1 MDMINN
7 FLTAL
12 SAVSPQNALLITTG
26 VVIGLIFGAIPGLST
41 TMAVALFLPITFAM
55 KMFPSLSI
63 LMGLYIGGFSG
74 GLISAIL
81 LNIPGTAASL
91 MTCLDGYP
99 MAKRGEAGK
108 ALGLGI
114 FSSFLGGAI
123 SIAALILI
131 APLLAKVALKFGAFE
146 YFSLTFFALSI
157 IVTMSS
163 KDILKGTIS
172 GLLGI
177 LVSMIGPAPVDTYP
191 RFTFGISS
199 LESGIDTTVALIG
212 IFAIAEIFA
221 MADKEEGDKADTVAV
236 QNYHIKGLGFTFKE
250 YWEEK
255 INVIRSSV
263 IGILIG
269 ILPGIGET
277 LASIISYN
285 TAKKMSKEPE
295 SFGKGCNGGLI
306 ASETANNAAIG
317 GAMIPLLALG
327 IPGDAVTGLLLGAFT
342 MKGVQ
347 PGPLMFTNHVQTIYF
362 IFVVMIIANGI
373 MLAANYFS
381 IPAFIRLLKIPKK
394 ILFPVVGFLCV
405 LGVYGLNSS
414 SFDLTL
420 MLVFGIAGFFMKK
433 WGLKEQPFIIGILV
447 GFMAEQNFRRAIM
460 FSGGSLVPFFTSGIS
475 LLFLTAA
482 FGSIGFTVHKA
493 LKHQS
498 AAAEE
503 EQI

>member
-1 MDMINN
+1 MIEN
-7 FLTAL
+7 FAL
-12 SAVSPQNALLITTG
+12 AMASLSPENLLLIGAG

-55 KMFPSLSI
+55 KMNPSISL

-91 MTCLDGYP
+91 MTCLDGHP
-99 MAKRGEAGK
+99 MAQRGEAGK

-123 SIAALILI
+123 SIVALILI
-131 APLLAKVALKFGAFE
+131 APVLAAIALEFGSFE

-163 KDILKGTIS
+163 KDIVKGTIS

-177 LVSMIGPAPVDTYP
+177 LVAMIGPAPVDTYP
-191 RFTFGISS
+191 RFTMGISA
-199 LESGIDTTVALIG
+199 LESGIDSTVVLIG
-212 IFAIAEIFA
+212 IFAIAEIFVL
-221 MADKEEGDKADTVAV
+221 ADQKKRDETCSVAV
-236 QNYHIKGLGFTFKE
+236 QDYQIKGFGFTFRE
-250 YWEEK
+250 YWKEK
-255 INVIRSSV
+255 WNVLRSSV

-269 ILPGIGET
+269 ILPGIGGT

-285 TAKKMSKEPE
+285 TAKKMSKTPE
-295 SFGKGCNGGLI
+295 EFGNGAVAGLV

-347 PGPLMFTNHVQTIYF
+347 PGPLMFTNDIKTIYF
-362 IFVVMIIANGI
+362 IFVAMIIANLV
-373 MLAANYFS
+373 MLVANYFS
-381 IPAFIRLLKIPKK
+381 IPAFVRLLKIPRR

-414 SFDLTL
+414 TTDLVL
-420 MLVFGIAGFFMKK
+420 MLVFGIVGFFMKK
-433 WGLKEQPFIIGILV
+433 WGLKAQPFIIGILV

-460 FSGGSLVPFFTSGIS
+460 YSDGSFLPFVTSPIS
-475 LLFLTAA
+475 LAFLLAA
-482 FGSIGFTVHKA
+482 FGSIGFTLYKA
-493 LKHQS
+493 WKIQRTSHNS
-498 AAAEE
+498 PVA
-503 EQI
+503 

>member
-1 MDMINN
+1 MLEN
-7 FLTAL
+7 FMTAL
-12 SAVSPQNALLITTG
+12 LTLSPQNILLICGG
-26 VVIGLIFGAIPGLST
+26 VIIGLVFGAIPGLST

-55 KMFPSLSI
+55 EMEPSISI

-91 MTCLDGYP
+91 MTCMDGHP
-99 MAKRGEAGK
+99 MARRGEAGK

-123 SIAALILI
+123 SIVALILI
-131 APLLAKVALKFGAFE
+131 APMLANIALKFGSFE

-163 KDILKGTIS
+163 KDIVKGTIS

-177 LVSMIGPAPVDTYP
+177 LVAMIGPAPVDTYP
-191 RFTFGISS
+191 RFTFGIPA

-212 IFAIAEIFA
+212 IFAISEIFI
-221 MADKEEGDKADTVAV
+221 MADRKGRETVNRVAV
-236 QNYHIKGLGFTFKE
+236 QNYKVKGLGFTFAE
-250 YWEEK
+250 YWKEK
-255 INVIRSSV
+255 FNVIRSSV

-269 ILPGIGET
+269 ILPGIGGT

-285 TAKKMSKEPE
+285 TAKKASKHPE
-295 SFGKGCNGGLI
+295 EFGKGAVSGLV

-347 PGPLMFTNHVQTIYF
+347 PGPLMFTNDVKTIYY
-362 IFVVMIIANGI
+362 IFAAMIIANLA
-373 MLAANYFS
+373 MLVANYFS
-381 IPAFIRLLKIPKK
+381 IPAFVRLLRIPKR

-414 SFDLTL
+414 TSDLVL
-420 MLVFGIAGFFMKK
+420 MLVFGVIGFFMKK

-460 FSGGSLVPFFTSGIS
+460 YSSGSFLPFVTSPIS
-475 LLFLTAA
+475 FLFLAAA
-482 FGSIGFTVHKA
+482 FGSIGFTVYRSVKKMSVA
-493 LKHQS
+493 V
-498 AAAEE
+498 EE
-503 EQI
+503 

>member
-1 MDMINN
+1 MLEN
-7 FLTAL
+7 FVT
-12 SAVSPQNALLITTG
+12 AVSAMSPENLLLICGG
-26 VVIGLIFGAIPGLST
+26 VVIGLVFGAIPGLST

-55 KMFPSLSI
+55 DMEPSISI

-91 MTCLDGYP
+91 MTCLDGHP
-99 MAKRGEAGK
+99 MARRGEAGK

-114 FSSFLGGAI
+114 FSSFLGGGI
-123 SIAALILI
+123 SIVALILI
-131 APLLAKVALKFGAFE
+131 APLLAGIALKFGSFE

-163 KDILKGTIS
+163 KDIVKGTIS

-177 LVSMIGPAPVDTYP
+177 LVAMIGPAPVDTYP

-199 LESGIDTTVALIG
+199 LESGIDSTVALIG
-212 IFAIAEIFA
+212 IFAISEIFV
-221 MADKEEGDKADTVAV
+221 MADRKVREKAATVAV
-236 QNYHIKGLGFTFKE
+236 QNYRIRGFGFSFRE
-250 YWEEK
+250 YWKEK
-255 INVIRSSV
+255 FNVIRSSV

-269 ILPGIGET
+269 ILPGIGGT

-285 TAKKMSKEPE
+285 TAKKVAKNPE
-295 SFGKGCNGGLI
+295 EFGNGATAGLV

-347 PGPLMFTNHVQTIYF
+347 PGPLMFTNNVKTVYY
-362 IFVVMIIANGI
+362 IFVAMIIANVV

-381 IPAFIRLLKIPKK
+381 IPAFVRLLKIPKK

-414 SFDLTL
+414 AFDLLL
-420 MLVFGIAGFFMKK
+420 MLVFGVIGYFMKK

-447 GFMAEQNFRRAIM
+447 GFMAEQNFRRAM
-460 FSGGSLVPFFTSGIS
+460 MYGNGSFLPFFTSPIS
-475 LLFLTAA
+475 LLFLIAA
-482 FGSIGFTVHKA
+482 FGSIGFTVYMAVRNKA
-493 LKHQS
+493 M
-498 AAAEE
+498 AVEE
-503 EQI
+503 

>member
-1 MDMINN
+1 MLEN
-7 FLTAL
+7 FMTAILTL
-12 SAVSPQNALLITTG
+12 SPQNILLICGG
-26 VVIGLIFGAIPGLST
+26 VIIGLVFGAIPGLST

-55 KMFPSLSI
+55 KMEPSISI

-91 MTCLDGYP
+91 MTCMDGHP
-99 MAKRGEAGK
+99 MARRGEAGK

-123 SIAALILI
+123 SIVALILI
-131 APLLAKVALKFGAFE
+131 APMLAKIALKFGSFE

-163 KDILKGTIS
+163 KDMVKGTIS

-177 LVSMIGPAPVDTYP
+177 LVAMIGPAPVDTYP
-191 RFTFGISS
+191 RFTLGISA
-199 LESGIDTTVALIG
+199 LESGIDSTVALIG
-212 IFAIAEIFA
+212 IFAISEIFI
-221 MADKEEGDKADTVAV
+221 MADRKGRETVNTVAV
-236 QNYHIKGLGFTFKE
+236 QNYKVKGLGFTFAE
-250 YWEEK
+250 YWKEK
-255 INVIRSSV
+255 FNVIRSAV

-269 ILPGIGET
+269 ILPGIGGT

-285 TAKKMSKEPE
+285 TAKKASSHPE
-295 SFGKGCNGGLI
+295 EFGQGAAAGLV

-347 PGPLMFTNHVQTIYF
+347 PGPLMFTNDGKTIYY
-362 IFVVMIIANGI
+362 IFAAMIIANTV
-373 MLAANYFS
+373 MLIANYFS
-381 IPAFIRLLKIPKK
+381 IPAFVRLLRIPKR

-414 SFDLTL
+414 TSDLVL
-420 MLVFGIAGFFMKK
+420 MLVFGVIGFFMKK

-460 FSGGSLVPFFTSGIS
+460 YSSGSFLPFITSPIS
-475 LLFLTAA
+475 LLFLAAA
-482 FGSIGFTVHKA
+482 FGSIGFTVYRSVKKMSLA
-493 LKHQS
+493 V
-498 AAAEE
+498 EE
-503 EQI
+503 

>member
-1 MDMINN
+1 MINN

-191 RFTFGISS
+191 
-199 LESGIDTTVALIG
+199 
-212 IFAIAEIFA
+212 
-221 MADKEEGDKADTVAV
+221 
-236 QNYHIKGLGFTFKE
+236 
-250 YWEEK
+250 
-255 INVIRSSV
+255 
-263 IGILIG
+263 
-269 ILPGIGET
+269 P
-277 LASIISYN
+277 
-285 TAKKMSKEPE
+285 
-295 SFGKGCNGGLI
+295 
-306 ASETANNAAIG
+306 
-317 GAMIPLLALG
+317 
-327 IPGDAVTGLLLGAFT
+327 GLLLGSHHW
-342 MKGVQ
+342 K
-347 PGPLMFTNHVQTIYF
+347 
-362 IFVVMIIANGI
+362 
-373 MLAANYFS
+373 AA
-381 IPAFIRLLKIPKK
+381 
-394 ILFPVVGFLCV
+394 
-405 LGVYGLNSS
+405 
-414 SFDLTL
+414 
-420 MLVFGIAGFFMKK
+420 
-433 WGLKEQPFIIGILV
+433 
-447 GFMAEQNFRRAIM
+447 
-460 FSGGSLVPFFTSGIS
+460 
-475 LLFLTAA
+475 
-482 FGSIGFTVHKA
+482 
-493 LKHQS
+493 
-498 AAAEE
+498 
-503 EQI
+503 

>member
-1 MDMINN
+1 MTANL
-7 FLTAL
+7 LTAL
-12 SAVSPQNALLITTG
+12 SAVSAENALLIIVG
-26 VVIGLIFGAIPGLST
+26 VIIGLIFGAIPGLST

-55 KMFPSLSI
+55 KMFPSMSI
-63 LMGLYIGGFSG
+63 LIGLYIGGFSG

-91 MTCLDGYP
+91 MTCLDGHP

-123 SIAALILI
+123 SIVALILI
-131 APLLAKVALKFGAFE
+131 APWLAKMALEFGAFE

-157 IVTMSS
+157 IITMSS
-163 KDILKGTIS
+163 KDIVKGTIS

-191 RFTFGISS
+191 RFTFGIPA

-221 MADKEEGDKADTVAV
+221 MADQQKTDEDVSVAV
-236 QNYHIKGLGFTFKE
+236 QNYKIKGLGFTFQE
-250 YWEEK
+250 YWKEK
-255 INVIRSSV
+255 FNVIRSSV

-269 ILPGIGET
+269 ILPGIGGT

-285 TAKKMSKEPE
+285 TAKKMSKEQE
-295 SFGKGCNGGLI
+295 SFGNGCNAGLV

-347 PGPLMFTNHVQTIYF
+347 PGPLMFANHTDTIYF
-362 IFVVMIIANGI
+362 IFIIMIIANGV
-373 MLAANYFS
+373 MLIANYLS

-414 SFDLTL
+414 SFDLLL
-420 MLVFGIAGFFMKK
+420 MLFFGVAGFFMKK

-460 FSGGSLVPFFTSGIS
+460 FSDGSLVPFVTSWIS
-475 LLFLTAA
+475 LMFLVTA
-482 FGSIGFTVHKA
+482 FGSIGFTVYRA
-493 LKHQS
+493 LKNRS
-498 AAAEE
+498 
-503 EQI
+503 

>member
-1 MDMINN
+1 MLEN
-7 FLTAL
+7 FAL
-12 SAVSPQNALLITTG
+12 SLSSLSVENVLLIVLG
-26 VVIGLIFGAIPGLST
+26 VIVGLIFGAIPGLST

-55 KMFPSLSI
+55 SMYPSLSI

-91 MTCLDGYP
+91 MTCLDGHP
-99 MAKRGEAGK
+99 MAQRGEAGK

-114 FSSFLGGAI
+114 FSSFLGGGI
-123 SIAALILI
+123 SIIALILI
-131 APLLAKVALKFGAFE
+131 APLLAKIALQFGSFE

-163 KDILKGTIS
+163 KDIVKGTIS

-177 LVSMIGPAPVDTYP
+177 LVAMIGPAPVDTYP
-191 RFTFGISS
+191 RFTFGITS
-199 LESGIDTTVALIG
+199 LESGIDSTVVLIG
-212 IFAIAEIFA
+212 IFAIAEILA
-221 MADKEEGDKADTVAV
+221 MADRKSKAEANTVAV
-236 QNYHIKGLGFTFKE
+236 QNYKIKGFGFTFIE
-250 YWEEK
+250 YWKEK
-255 INVIRSSV
+255 FNVLRSSV

-269 ILPGIGET
+269 ILPGIGGA

-285 TAKKMSKEPE
+285 TAKKMSKTPDE
-295 SFGKGCNGGLI
+295 FGKGCNAGLV

-347 PGPLMFTNHVQTIYF
+347 PGPLMFQNSVNTIYF
-362 IFVVMIIANGI
+362 IFLAMIIANVV
-373 MLAANYFS
+373 MLIANYFS
-381 IPAFIRLLKIPKK
+381 IPVFVRLLNIPKR
-394 ILFPVVGFLCV
+394 ILFPIVGFLCV

-414 SFDLTL
+414 PSDLIL
-420 MLVFGIAGFFMKK
+420 MLAFGIVGFFMKK
-433 WGLKEQPFIIGILV
+433 WGLKAQPFIIGILV

-460 FSGGSLVPFFTSGIS
+460 FSGGSLVPFFTSPIS
-475 LLFLTAA
+475 LLFLIAA
-482 FGSIGFTVHKA
+482 FGSIGYTVYKA
-493 LKHQS
+493 IRHQ
-498 AAAEE
+498 AVAVEDD
-503 EQI
+503 

>member
-1 MDMINN
+1 MLEN
-7 FLTAL
+7 FAL
-12 SAVSPQNALLITTG
+12 SLSSLSVENVLLIVLG
-26 VVIGLIFGAIPGLST
+26 VIVGLIFGAIPGLST

-55 KMFPSLSI
+55 SMYPSLSI

-91 MTCLDGYP
+91 MTCMDGHP
-99 MAKRGEAGK
+99 MAQRGEAGK

-114 FSSFLGGAI
+114 FSSFLGGGI
-123 SIAALILI
+123 SIIALILI
-131 APLLAKVALKFGAFE
+131 APLLAKIALQFGSFE

-163 KDILKGTIS
+163 KDIVKGTIS

-177 LVSMIGPAPVDTYP
+177 LVAMIGPAPVDTYP
-191 RFTFGISS
+191 RFTFGITS
-199 LESGIDTTVALIG
+199 LESGIDSTVVLIG
-212 IFAIAEIFA
+212 IFAIAEILA
-221 MADKEEGDKADTVAV
+221 MADRKGKAEANTVAV
-236 QNYHIKGLGFTFKE
+236 QNYKIKGFGFTFIE
-250 YWEEK
+250 YWKEK
-255 INVIRSSV
+255 FNVLRSSV

-269 ILPGIGET
+269 ILPGIGGA

-285 TAKKMSKEPE
+285 TAKKMSKTPDE
-295 SFGKGCNGGLI
+295 FGKGCNAGLV

-347 PGPLMFTNHVQTIYF
+347 PGPLMFQNSVNTIYF
-362 IFVVMIIANGI
+362 IFLAMIIANVV
-373 MLAANYFS
+373 MLIANYFS
-381 IPAFIRLLKIPKK
+381 IPVFVRLLNIPKR
-394 ILFPVVGFLCV
+394 ILFPIVGFLCV

-414 SFDLTL
+414 PSDLIL
-420 MLVFGIAGFFMKK
+420 MLAFGIVGFFMKK
-433 WGLKEQPFIIGILV
+433 WGLKAQPFIIGILV

-460 FSGGSLVPFFTSGIS
+460 FSGGSLVPFFTSPIS
-475 LLFLTAA
+475 LLFLIAA
-482 FGSIGFTVHKA
+482 FGSIGYTVYKA
-493 LKHQS
+493 IRHQ
-498 AAAEE
+498 AVAVEDD
-503 EQI
+503 

>member
-1 MDMINN
+1 MLEN
-7 FLTAL
+7 FMTAILTL
-12 SAVSPQNALLITTG
+12 SPQNILLICGG
-26 VVIGLIFGAIPGLST
+26 VIIGLVFGAIPGLST

-55 KMFPSLSI
+55 KMEPSISI

-91 MTCLDGYP
+91 MTCMDGHP
-99 MAKRGEAGK
+99 MARKGEAGK

-123 SIAALILI
+123 SIVALILI
-131 APLLAKVALKFGAFE
+131 APMLE

-163 KDILKGTIS
+163 KDMVKGTMS

-177 LVSMIGPAPVDTYP
+177 LVAMIGPAPVDTYP
-191 RFTFGISS
+191 RFTFGLPA
-199 LESGIDTTVALIG
+199 LESGIDSTVALIG
-212 IFAIAEIFA
+212 IFAISEIFI
-221 MADKEEGDKADTVAV
+221 MADKKGRETVNTVAV
-236 QNYHIKGLGFTFKE
+236 QNYKVKGLGFTFAE
-250 YWEEK
+250 YWKEK
-255 INVIRSSV
+255 FNVIRSAV

-269 ILPGIGET
+269 ILPGIGGT

-285 TAKKMSKEPE
+285 TAKKASSHPE
-295 SFGKGCNGGLI
+295 EFGKGAASGLV

-347 PGPLMFTNHVQTIYF
+347 PGPLMFTNDGKTIYYIF
-362 IFVVMIIANGI
+362 IAMIIANTV
-373 MLAANYFS
+373 MLIANYFS
-381 IPAFIRLLKIPKK
+381 IPAFVRLLRIPKR

-414 SFDLTL
+414 TSDLVL
-420 MLVFGIAGFFMKK
+420 MLVFGVIGFFMKK
-433 WGLKEQPFIIGILV
+433 WG
-447 GFMAEQNFRRAIM
+447 
-460 FSGGSLVPFFTSGIS
+460 
-475 LLFLTAA
+475 
-482 FGSIGFTVHKA
+482 
-493 LKHQS
+493 
-498 AAAEE
+498 
-503 EQI
+503 

>member
-1 MDMINN
+1 MLEN
-7 FLTAL
+7 FMTAVLTL
-12 SAVSPQNALLITTG
+12 SPQNILLICTG
-26 VVIGLIFGAIPGLST
+26 VMVGLIFGAIPGLST

-55 KMFPSLSI
+55 KMDPSISL

-91 MTCLDGYP
+91 MTCMDGHP
-99 MAKRGEAGK
+99 MARKGEAGK

-131 APLLAKVALKFGAFE
+131 APMLAGIALKFGSFE

-163 KDILKGTIS
+163 KDIVKGTIS

-177 LVSMIGPAPVDTYP
+177 LVAMIGPAPVDTYP
-191 RFTFGISS
+191 RFTFGIPA
-199 LESGIDTTVALIG
+199 LESGIDSTVALIG
-212 IFAIAEIFA
+212 IFAISEIFI
-221 MADKEEGDKADTVAV
+221 MADKKGRETVNTVAV
-236 QNYHIKGLGFTFKE
+236 QNYKVKGLGFTFAE
-250 YWEEK
+250 YWREK
-255 INVIRSSV
+255 FNVLRSSV
-263 IGILIG
+263 IGVLIG
-269 ILPGIGET
+269 ILPGIGGT

-285 TAKKMSKEPE
+285 TAKKASGHPE
-295 SFGKGCNGGLI
+295 EFGQGAVSGLV

-347 PGPLMFTNHVQTIYF
+347 PGPLMFTNDTKTIYF
-362 IFVVMIIANGI
+362 IFVAMIIANI
-373 MLAANYFS
+373 MMLIANYFA
-381 IPAFIRLLKIPKK
+381 IPAFVRLLRIPKR

-414 SFDLTL
+414 TSDLVL
-420 MLVFGIAGFFMKK
+420 MLVFGVIGFFMKK

-460 FSGGSLVPFFTSGIS
+460 YSSGSFLPFITSPIS
-475 LLFLTAA
+475 LLFLIAA
-482 FGSIGFTVHKA
+482 FGSIGFTIYRAVKKESLA
-493 LKHQS
+493 V
-498 AAAEE
+498 EE
-503 EQI
+503 